1 MTNRSTDELFSLIKS
16 LSRAEKRNFKLFTS
30 RNSGSG
36 DLKIVRLFDVLD
48 KMEEYDEA
56 QFLKKNKELK
66 TEQLPNLKAHL
77 YRQILSSL
85 RVLRD
90 ENNVEIQLYEQQEYA
105 RILYNKGL
113 FQQALKVL
121 ARIKDLA
128 RQYHQNTFWL
138 QALIFE
144 KKIEGLH
151 ITRSNRDRAQT
162 LTAEVNMLNQRI
174 LLTGSLSNLSL
185 QLYSWYLHVG
195 HARNDKDAEAIREF
209 FAAQLPA
216 GADKPDSFYPSLYLY
231 QSYCWYAFILQDFR
245 LYYRYAQKWADLFV
259 TEPQMRRVEATY
271 YVKSMHNVLLAH
283 FMTQNFQKY
292 REALRRFE
300 EFSVSPEALANDNVR
315 VQTFIYLNTARLN
328 GYFMFGTFREGLPLV
343 AEIEAGL
350 SSFGHRI
357 DRYRE
362 LVFYYKIACLYFGA
376 GDNNRSIDWL
386 NRIIQQKTDL
396 RSDIQCYARLL
407 HLIAHYE
414 LGNTALLEHLLKS
427 VYRFMAKMENLGVV
441 EEEIFR
447 FLRKAFKLNSAAK
460 VRQAFQLLHDKLV
473 QMEQNPF
480 ERRSFIYL
488 DVTAWLESKISGTT
502 VEAVMQQKSRK
513 SLGV

>member
-1 MTNRSTDELFSLIKS
+1 MTKRSTDELFTLIKS

-30 RNSGSG
+30 RNTGSG
-36 DLKIVRLFDVLD
+36 DLKTIRLFDILD
-48 KMEEYDEA
+48 KMEEYEEA
-56 QFLKKNKELK
+56 PFLKKHKDLK
-66 TEQLPNLKAHL
+66 TEQLPNLKAQL

-113 FQQALKVL
+113 FQQALRVL
-121 ARIKDLA
+121 SRIKDLA

-138 QALIFE
+138 QALNFE

-174 LLTGSLSNLSL
+174 LLTGILSNLSL
-185 QLYSWYLHVG
+185 QLYSWYIHVG
-195 HARNDKDAEAIREF
+195 HARNAKDAEAVKEF
-209 FAAQLPA
+209 FAIQLPA
-216 GADKPDSFYPSLYLY
+216 GAEKPDSFYPALYLY
-231 QSYCWYAFILQDFR
+231 QSYSWYAFILQDFL

-259 TEPQMRRVEATY
+259 AEPQMRRVEAPY
-271 YVKSMHNVLLAH
+271 YIKSMHNLLLAH
-283 FMTQNFQKY
+283 FMTRNFSKY
-292 REALRRFE
+292 REALQRFE
-300 EFSVSPEALANDNVR
+300 EFAVSPEGQANDNVR
-315 VQTFIYLNTARLN
+315 VQTFIYLNIARLN
-328 GYFMFGTFREGLPLV
+328 GHFMFGTFRQGLPL
-343 AEIEAGL
+343 ADEIEVELGNL
-350 SSFGHRI
+350 GHRI

-362 LVFYYKIACLYFGA
+362 LVFYYKIACLHFGA
-376 GDNNRSIDWL
+376 GNVDKSIDWL

-396 RSDIQCYARLL
+396 RSDIQCFARLL

-414 LGNTALLEHLLKS
+414 LGNTNLLEHLLKS

-447 FLRKAFKLNSAAK
+447 FLRKAFKLNSQAK
-460 VRQAFQLLHDKLV
+460 IKQAFQLLHDKLV

-488 DVTAWLESKISGTT
+488 DVTSWLESKISGKPLEEI
-502 VEAVMQQKSRK
+502 VGKKGGRP
-513 SLGV
+513 

>member
-1 MTNRSTDELFSLIKS
+1 MTNRSSDELFGLIKS

-30 RNSGSG
+30 RNTGSG
-36 DLKIVRLFDVLD
+36 DLKIVQLFDAFD

-56 QFLKKNKELK
+56 AFLKKNKTLK

-90 ENNVEIQLYEQQEYA
+90 DNNIEIQLYEQQEHA

-121 ARIKDLA
+121 ARIKEAA

-144 KKIEGLH
+144 KKIESLH
-151 ITRSNRDRAQT
+151 ITRSNRDRAQS

-174 LLTGSLSNLSL
+174 LLTGNLSNLSL

-195 HARNDKDAEAIREF
+195 HARNAKDAEAVKEF
-209 FAAQLPA
+209 FAVQLPP
-216 GADKPDSFYPSLYLY
+216 GADKADSFYPALYLY

-245 LYYRYAQKWADLFV
+245 LYYRYAQKWAELFV
-259 TEPQMRRVEATY
+259 SEPQMRRVEAPY
-271 YVKSMHNVLLAH
+271 YIKSMHNVLLAH
-283 FMTQNFQKY
+283 FMTRNYQKY
-292 REALRRFE
+292 REALERFE
-300 EFSVSPEALANDNVR
+300 NFGKSPEGLANDNVR
-315 VQTFIYLNTARLN
+315 VQTFIYLQTARLN
-328 GYFMFGTFREGLPLV
+328 GHFMFGTFREGLAVVPEL
-343 AEIEAGL
+343 EAGL
-350 SSFGHRI
+350 EAFGTRI

-362 LVFYYKIACLYFGA
+362 LVFYYKIASLYFGA
-376 GDNNRSIDWL
+376 GDENRAIDWL
-386 NRIIQQKTDL
+386 NRIIHQKTDL

-414 LGNTALLEHLLKS
+414 LGNLTLLEHLLKS

-447 FLRKAFKLNSAAK
+447 FLRKAFKLNSTAK
-460 VRQAFQLLHDKLV
+460 LKQAFQLLYDKLV
-473 QMEQNPF
+473 QVEQQPF

-488 DVTAWLESKISGTT
+488 DVAAWLQSKIEGSSVET
-502 VEAVMQQKSRK
+502 VIRRRVATPAS
-513 SLGV
+513 